1 MSVSALAQENVLSET
16 WGPNLDLTIQSS
28 EMPSTSVLD
37 SKAKHAITRGWTC
50 CYRKELINSVQI
62 EHSQKLTALKLREKK
77 SELPYSLVEPISPIQ
92 WTTFVGLQLAD
103 IYTTYRGLKYDC
115 VKELN
120 PIVGER
126 PSVQDMFLIKTVVLT
141 PAIQYDLE
149 RKNLTPRVMN
159 QMNLV
164 MSLVVG
170 NNYNVWRRA
179 DKRCNKR

>member
-1 MSVSALAQENVLSET
+1 MWASVSVQANELSET

-62 EHSQKLTALKLREKK
+62 EHSQKLIELRLREKRNE
-77 SELPYSLVEPISPIQ
+77 SQFLLVDPITNAQ
-92 WTTFVGLQLAD
+92 WATMISLQLAD
-103 IYTTYRGLKYDC
+103 IYTTYRGLQYDC

-120 PIVGER
+120 PIAGER
-126 PSVQDMFLIKTVVLT
+126 PSVQKMFFMKTVILA
-141 PAIQYDLE
+141 PAIEYDLKRE
-149 RKNLTPRVMN
+149 ALTSKAMDEINLM
-159 QMNLV
+159 MALV
-164 MSLVVG
+164 IG

-179 DKRCNKR
+179 DKRCEKR